1 MKHLPFSVFRRAGRR
16 FYSVKFKNESGE
28 YLSAISTG
36 QETESAAIATAFQ
49 WLKDGIPKKNGAVSL
64 SAISLR
70 DAFRNTDVAPEDC
83 EYLCGELQ
91 RLGLLESYTLAKS
104 RAAVPFADFLLTF
117 WDFDNSPYI
126 QEKLR
131 KSHGIHRNYTEGQ
144 LLTVQ
149 KTWAPFFKGRI
160 LGDIGRADIERFIDS
175 LGKKLSAGRKNSII
189 RAGLIPLRWAH
200 AKDMIGRDIT
210 KGIVMFSGKI
220 KERQILTPELAAA
233 IFRVPWNDDRARLAN
248 MLAMVTGMRAGEI
261 QGLQVKDLGRD
272 CLYIKHSWNCR
283 DGLKTTKNNENRT
296 VEVFPEIIGELLSIA
311 KVNPHGVGMESYVF
325 WGERKADKPMEE
337 ALFIAGLRKA
347 LQSTGM
353 GQEAAKEYCF
363 HGWRHTYSTYMKGRI
378 DTRLLKSQTGHKT
391 DSMLFHYSDHGQG
404 NDRETIQAA
413 QRAAFGGLLP
423 YTERA
428 ASLYGNGGLG

>member
-64 SAISLR
+64 STISLR
-70 DAFRNTDVAPEDC
+70 DAFRNADVAPEDC
-83 EYLCGELQ
+83 EYLCKELQ
-91 RLGLLESYTLAKS
+91 QLGLLESFVLAKS
-104 RAAVPFADFLLTF
+104 RAAVPFADFILNF
-117 WDFDNSPYI
+117 WDFDSSLYVR
-126 QEKLR
+126 EKLR

-149 KTWAPFFKGRI
+149 KTWAPFFKGRV
-160 LGDIGRADIERFIDS
+160 LGEIGRADIERFIDS
-175 LGKKLSAGRKNSII
+175 LDWKKLSAGRKNGII
-189 RAGLIPLRWAH
+189 RAGFIALRWAYN
-200 AKDMIGRDIT
+200 KDLISRDVT
-210 KGIVMFSGKI
+210 KGIVMFSGKT

-233 IFRVPWNDDRARLAN
+233 VFRAPWNDERARLAN
-248 MLAMVTGMRAGEI
+248 MLAAVTGLRAGEV
-261 QGLQVKDLGRD
+261 QALQVKDFDRD

-283 DGLKTTKNNENRT
+283 DGLKTTKNNESRT

-347 LQSTGM
+347 LQSAGM
-353 GQEAAKEYCF
+353 SEEAARGYCF
-363 HGWRHTYSTYMKGRI
+363 HGWRHFYSTFMKGHI
-378 DTRLLKSQTGHKT
+378 ETRLLQTQTGHK
-391 DSMLFHYSDHGQG
+391 SVAMLERYSDHGRE

-423 YTERA
+423 CAEIGA
-428 ASLYGNGGLG
+428 